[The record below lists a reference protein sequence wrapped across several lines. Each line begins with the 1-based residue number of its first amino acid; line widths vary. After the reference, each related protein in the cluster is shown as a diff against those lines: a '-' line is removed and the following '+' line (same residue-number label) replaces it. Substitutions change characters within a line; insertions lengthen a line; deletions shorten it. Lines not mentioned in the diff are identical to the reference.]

1 MRGIVKYNGIIAGF
15 LDEVDGGFSFTYQ
28 DEYFKNPDMPQI
40 SLNIPKEKK
49 QHLSIELHP
58 FFVGI
63 LSEGINKKIQCQV
76 LGIDEN
82 DDFVR
87 LLKTA
92 KNTIGA
98 ITVEEEK

>member
-1 MRGIVKYNGIIAGF
+1 MRGVVKYNGIIAGY
-15 LDEVDGGFSFTYQ
+15 LEEVDGGFSFTYQ
-28 DEYFKNPDMPQI
+28 DEYFDNPEMPQI
-40 SLNIPKEKK
+40 SLNIPKEEK
-49 QHLSIELHP
+49 QHLSIDLHP

-63 LSEGINKKIQCQV
+63 LSEGINKKIQCQM

-98 ITVEEEK
+98 ITVEEDK

>member
-15 LDEVDGGFSFTYQ
+15 VEQVEGGYSFTYQ
-28 DEYFKNPDMPQI
+28 DGYFENPQMPQI
-40 SLNIPKEKK
+40 SLNIPKDEK

-58 FFVGI
+58 FFVGM
-63 LSEGINKKIQCQV
+63 LSEGTNKKIQCQV